1 VTVGQFQCLNWSQY
15 NKMTAP
21 VFARGI
27 MRSPRLELTRE
38 AQKRERLPSAFGHF
52 TFVTH
57 GGTGFDVVRAWLRK
71 NQGNDEKLVV
81 PYRRLASVV
90 SDLCSL
96 AYWRWY
102 HRQLWICRQ
111 AELLL
116 QVDIE
121 QTPNWASRVFLD
133 GKRDALGRKAL
144 VIDWRIRED
153 DVQVVRKVTE
163 LLCDGWRSPTFRSV
177 AELTLAPPQNLE
189 SVESLYDVYHPTG
202 TIRMGTSSKDSVVDE
217 NLRLWAAENVHVLS
231 TAVFPVAGSA
241 NPTFAQLAL
250 AARLADY
257 LVMTTKQVP
266 VPVATKAERRIPSS
280 EFLEGVGTK

>member
-1 VTVGQFQCLNWSQY
+1 
-15 NKMTAP
+15 
-21 VFARGI
+21 
-27 MRSPRLELTRE
+27 MRTPRLELTRE

-57 GGTGFDVVRAWLRK
+57 GDTGFDVVRSWLRR
-71 NQGNDEKLVV
+71 NQGKSEELVL
-81 PYRRLASVV
+81 PYRRIGRVV

-96 AYWRWY
+96 AYWRWFY
-102 HRQLWICRQ
+102 RQLWISRQ

-121 QTPNWASRVFLD
+121 QTPNWASRIFLD
-133 GKRDALGRKAL
+133 EKKDAMGRKAL

-163 LLCDGWRSPTFRSV
+163 LIGDAWRSSRFQSV

-189 SVESLYDVYHPTG
+189 SVETLYDVYHPTG
-202 TIRMGTSSKDSVVDE
+202 TIRMGSSPRDSVVDKD
-217 NLRLWAAENVHVLS
+217 LRLWSAENVHVLS

-241 NPTFAQLAL
+241 NPTFAELAL
-250 AARLADY
+250 AARLADR
-257 LVMTTKQVP
+257 LIMTTISAP
-266 VPVATKAERRIPSS
+266 VPVTTGATRWAPSS
-280 EFLEGVGTK
+280 EPLEAVKTK